1 VSTLCDLARRPPR
14 GAGQEDPADDDESG
28 EHEQDREDD
37 ASDGEGEAQ
46 EDSDDDGGDQEGE
59 HDTRLVPGA
68 PGVKPASAGTQR
80 LVTGRTQ
87 RRWERRGSWAVAG
100 LVALAILV
108 AALWL
113 LPLGLG

>member
-1 VSTLCDLARRPPR
+1 VGALGDLARRPPR
-14 GAGQEDPADDDESG
+14 DAGEEDPADDDEPR
-28 EHEQDREDD
+28 EHEQDRQDD
-37 ASDGEGEAQ
+37 ASDREGEAH
-46 EDSDDDGGDQEGE
+46 EDGDDDDCDQEGD
-59 HDTRLVPGA
+59 HDTRLVPTA
-68 PGVKPASAGTQR
+68 PGMKPWSTGTQR

-87 RRWERRGSWAVAG
+87 RRWERRGSWVVAG